1 MSTTPKP
8 TIALY
13 GGSFDPPHIAHLE
26 VIYQTLA
33 SFALDQF
40 FILVAHQN
48 PFKNPPAFT
57 PKQRLLWMQELLR
70 GVDKVEVSDYEIQ
83 QERPVP
89 TIESVRHFH
98 QTYTP
103 QKLYFVM
110 GTDNVAGLKDWEG
123 YTELTNLAHFILVQR
138 QGYVLDIPPSFTHSF
153 LSLENIKC
161 PISSTQIK
169 ALLEKHQIPP
179 HLPPL
184 VQSGILTT
192 FKENHENC

>member
-1 MSTTPKP
+1 MSTTLKP

-33 SFALDQF
+33 CFELDLLF
-40 FILVAHQN
+40 VLVAHQN

-70 GVDKVEVSDYEIQ
+70 GVDKVQVSDYEIQ

-89 TIESVRHFH
+89 SIQSVRHFH
-98 QTYTP
+98 KTYAP

-110 GTDNVAGLKDWEG
+110 GTDNVASLKDWEG
-123 YTELTNLAHFILVQR
+123 YDELIQLAHFILVQR
-138 QGYVLDIPPSFTHSF
+138 QGYPIDTPPSFAHSF
-153 LSLENIKC
+153 LPLDKIKC

-169 ALLEKHQIPP
+169 AVLEKHQIPP

-184 VQSGILTT
+184 VQEGVVTT

>member
-1 MSTTPKP
+1 MNTTPKP

-26 VIYQTLA
+26 VVYQTLA

-48 PFKNPPAFT
+48 PFKKPPAFT
-57 PKQRLLWMQELLR
+57 PQQRLLWMQELLR
-70 GVDKVEVSDYEIQ
+70 GVDKVVVSDYEIQ
-83 QERPVP
+83 QKRPVP
-89 TIESVRHFH
+89 TIESVRYFH
-98 QTYTP
+98 QTYAP

-110 GTDNVAGLKDWEG
+110 GTDNVEGLKDWEG
-123 YTELTNLAHFILVQR
+123 YSELTQLAHFILVQR
-138 QGYVLDIPPSFTHSF
+138 QGYPLSTPPSYPHSF
-153 LSLENIKC
+153 LSLDKIKC

-179 HLPPL
+179 YLPPL
-184 VQSGILTT
+184 VQSGVLTT